1 MGNLCATPVEDGF
14 TVDIRAP
21 PVDLNEPLGKRDID
35 LVQQSFAKVA
45 TLGADTV
52 GKLIFTKIFTAA
64 PGALQLFS
72 FKADGLDFENLFRKD
87 GKAIGHAVGVVTTVG
102 TAVGLLNDLE
112 KLVPVLQELG
122 LKHFGFSV
130 IPAHYDVVGEA
141 LIGSLSDGLAA
152 QFTDCVKNAW
162 LKVYKI
168 IKATMCGVCPYPE
181 NLEDGFKVHLKYPP
195 VDVNA
200 GLDERD
206 IDLVQQ
212 SFAKAATLGADTVGK
227 LIFTKIFTKAPEA
240 LQLFPAFKD
249 DGLEF
254 THLFRA
260 DGKALPHAVNVVTT
274 VGTAVSL
281 LRDLGSL
288 VPVLQGLGLKHHGY
302 SVVPAHYDLVGE
314 CVIETLSD
322 GLGAQFTEPVKNAWL
337 KVYGIVKKT
346 MCDACPY

>member
-1 MGNLCATPVEDGF
+1 
-14 TVDIRAP
+14 
-21 PVDLNEPLGKRDID
+21 
-35 LVQQSFAKVA
+35 
-45 TLGADTV
+45 
-52 GKLIFTKIFTAA
+52 
-64 PGALQLFS
+64 
-72 FKADGLDFENLFRKD
+72 
-87 GKAIGHAVGVVTTVG
+87 
-102 TAVGLLNDLE
+102 
-112 KLVPVLQELG
+112 VLQGLG
-122 LKHFGFSV
+122 LKHHGYSV
-130 IPAHYDVVGEA
+130 VPAHYDLVGECVIETLA
-141 LIGSLSDGLAA
+141 DGLGA
-152 QFTDCVKNAW
+152 QFTDPVKNAW
-162 LKVYKI
+162 LKVYTIVKT
-168 IKATMCGVCPYPE
+168 TMCGACPYPE
-181 NLEDGFKVHLKYPP
+181 NLEAGFKVNIQYPP

-240 LQLFPAFKD
+240 LQLFPSFKD

-260 DGKALPHAVNVVTT
+260 DGKAIAHAVNVVST